1 MENKIIEEIIQG
13 KQKGIP
19 EYVKAYN
26 FFEDQ
31 INEYLRNKQQPVN
44 AQGFTEE
51 EVGFL
56 QEAFPPDNTKGGKT
70 HRKRKTKKHKKY
82 RKKSK
87 SKSNKKRHTK
97 KH

>member
-1 MENKIIEEIIQG
+1 MENKIIEEIIRG
-13 KQKGIP
+13 KQRGIP
-19 EYVKAYN
+19 EYVKAYK
-26 FFEDQ
+26 FFEVQ

-56 QEAFPPDNTKGGKT
+56 QEAFPPDNTTGGKK

-87 SKSNKKRHTK
+87 SNKKRHTK